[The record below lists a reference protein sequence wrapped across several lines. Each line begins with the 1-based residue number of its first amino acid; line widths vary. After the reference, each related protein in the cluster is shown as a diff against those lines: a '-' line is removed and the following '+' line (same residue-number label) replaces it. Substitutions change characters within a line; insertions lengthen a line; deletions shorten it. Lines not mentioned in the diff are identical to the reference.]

1 MTAPLAFTLVCP
13 GCGSADVHVVEVSA
27 DGESL
32 IRCGNPN
39 CTRRPWQVPGPPE
52 LLPELRGLGAVLA
65 GQQRAVRSLSAGAS
79 TPVRRARL
87 ARARDAAV
95 EAELAIIDLL
105 REQVAA

>member
-1 MTAPLAFTLVCP
+1 MTAAFTLVCP
-13 GCGSADVHVVEVSA
+13 GCGSSDVHVVEVST

-32 IRCGNPN
+32 LRCGNPN

-65 GQQRAVRSLSAGAS
+65 GHRRAVRSLSAGAS
-79 TPVRRARL
+79 TPVRRHRLEKARL
-87 ARARDAAV
+87 A
-95 EAELAIIDLL
+95 ELQASLEIVDLL